1 MKKSTVRL
9 LLLSILLIFW
19 VGSTL
24 ATTVYMHE
32 KAHQTIFNSYGIAS
46 KVNYGIL
53 LWTTEPINASD
64 WAKCNENC
72 QSLQLMNEVVGYP
85 LQILITLASIIAFV
99 CILYLVDWREK

>member
-1 MKKSTVRL
+1 MKKTTVRL
-9 LLLSILLIFW
+9 LLLTILLIFFIF
-19 VGSTL
+19 SIL
-24 ATTVYMHE
+24 ATTIYMHE
-32 KAHQTIFNSYGIAS
+32 KVHQAIFDSYGIPS